1 MSKLI
6 KLPERS
12 WLRANN
18 LSHVIPF
25 QATLAQPF
33 KMASPDFM
41 LSHPRLQKKL
51 IDGSVI
57 SESYA
62 KFVADPFARG
72 TVYACTSDPNDSIAL
87 YFAAHLLCMS
97 AHYSKK
103 RLGRPLN
110 ARWLSLHKP
119 SEINKVLSAE
129 TTSASDIT
137 VLSGLTETSSA
148 DRVELARDLLLSEQ
162 DKRIPVILT
171 AAGPDPVTLM
181 SAYLR
186 MRFTHMFF
194 QSTKLAKRT
203 EEV

>member
-1 MSKLI
+1 MSKLV

-33 KMASPDFM
+33 KMANPDFM
-41 LSHPRLQKKL
+41 LAHPRLQKKL
-51 IDGSVI
+51 IDGSAI
-57 SESYA
+57 SDSYT
-62 KFVADPFARG
+62 KFNENPFSRG
-72 TVYACTSDPNDSIAL
+72 MVYACTSDPNDSLAM

-103 RLGRPLN
+103 RRGRPLN

-119 SEINKVLSAE
+119 SEVQKVIASDDS
-129 TTSASDIT
+129 TSDIT
-137 VLSGLTETSSA
+137 VLSGLTETSSV

-162 DKRIPVILT
+162 DKRVPVIIT

-181 SAYLR
+181 SVYLR
-186 MRFTHMFF
+186 VRFTHMFF
-194 QSTKLAKRT
+194 QSTKLAKRA
-203 EEV
+203 EEI